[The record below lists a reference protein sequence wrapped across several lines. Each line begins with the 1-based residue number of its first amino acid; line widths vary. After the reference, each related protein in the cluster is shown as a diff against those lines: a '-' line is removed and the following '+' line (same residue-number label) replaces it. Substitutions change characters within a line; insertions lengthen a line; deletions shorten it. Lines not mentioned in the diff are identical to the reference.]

1 MTRRIFHGILALFVA
16 LMVLPKLPLSSAG
29 DLHGV
34 WAVKDAKIM
43 TLTGPPIEKGILVIR
58 NGLIEACGV
67 NAPIP
72 QDAEVIDGSKLII
85 YPGFTDSLGQSLLK
99 LPEEK
104 FSLEKLYS
112 GDFDEK
118 DRGVTPGLKAF
129 DYINLSKGTLEKYYK
144 YGFTAAQVIPD
155 RGMIT
160 GQSSFFCFSDTDKNK
175 ALFLKDVCL
184 GIGFSPSNFMMYPNS
199 LMGVQSYLKQAF
211 TDVSYFDSAEAR
223 WLKEMKGQTRPEYN
237 ANFEAMSDYA
247 AGKKPVIF
255 LCRNQYDIRR
265 ALTLAA
271 DFKLNYFICDLGGDS
286 FEVIPELKNAKARV
300 LCTVAFKAPGT
311 SISAQRGK
319 EEREKAEK
327 EIYPKNPAKLAE
339 AGIPFAFSSLGTDD
353 PKSFME
359 GVQKAID
366 AGLAKEKA
374 LEALTTNPAV
384 FFGVDKALGTIERG
398 KVANVILTEG
408 EAFTK
413 EAKVRYAFA
422 DGKKFDLKEVVAK
435 EGEKPTVNVSGKWD
449 LAIEGQVGMKV
460 TIELAQEEASLSGR
474 MVTPFG
480 AFDFTGG
487 IVSGSD
493 VSFEVTLSLAGQEI
507 DLFFSATVEGET
519 MRGTVV
525 QGTYGSAEF
534 TAKRIPG

>member
-1 MTRRIFHGILALFVA
+1 MVRRIFHGVLALFVA
-16 LMVLPKLPLSSAG
+16 LLVLPKLPLSYAD
-29 DLHGV
+29 DLHCV
-34 WAVKDAKIM
+34 WAVKDTKIM
-43 TLTGPPIEKGILVIR
+43 TLTGPPVEKGTLVIR

-67 NAPIP
+67 NISIP

-104 FSLEKLYS
+104 FSMEKLYS

-118 DRGVTPGLKAF
+118 DRGVTPHLKAF
-129 DYINLSKGTLEKYYK
+129 DYVNLSKGTLEKYYK
-144 YGFTAAQVIPD
+144 YGFTAAQVTPD

-160 GQSSFFCFSDTDKNK
+160 GQSSIFCLSDPDKNK

-184 GIGFSPSNFMMYPNS
+184 GIGFSPSNFLMYPNS

-211 TDVSYFDSAEAR
+211 TDVAYFDSEGAR
-223 WLKEMKGQTRPEYN
+223 WFKEMKGQTRPEYN
-237 ANFEAMSDYA
+237 ANFDAMADYA
-247 AGKKPVIF
+247 TGKKPVIF
-255 LCRNQYDIRR
+255 FCRNQYDIRR

-271 DFKLNYFICDLGGDS
+271 DFKLNYFICDLGS
-286 FEVIPELKNAKARV
+286 EAFEVIPELKSAKARV

-311 SISAQRGK
+311 SIYAQRGK
-319 EEREKAEK
+319 EERERAEK

-353 PKSFME
+353 PKSFLE
-359 GVQKAID
+359 GIQKAID
-366 AGLAKEKA
+366 AGLTKEKA
-374 LEALTTNPAV
+374 LEALTRNPAV
-384 FFGVDKALGTIERG
+384 FFGIDKALGTIEQG

-408 EAFTK
+408 EVFTK
-413 EAKVRYAFA
+413 ESKVRYAFA
-422 DGKKFDLKEVVAK
+422 DGRKFDLKEVAAK

-449 LAIEGQVGMKV
+449 ISIEGQVGMKV
-460 TIELAQEEASLSGR
+460 TLELAQEEAALSGKL
-474 MVTPFG
+474 VTPFG
-480 AFDFTGG
+480 AFDFSGG

-493 VSFEVTLSLAGQEI
+493 VSFEITLSLAGQEI
-507 DLFFSATVEGET
+507 DLFFSAAVEGDN

-525 QGTYGSAEF
+525 QGAEGSAEF

>member
-1 MTRRIFHGILALFVA
+1 MVRRIFHGVLALFVA
-16 LMVLPKLPLSSAG
+16 LLVLPKLPLSYAD
-29 DLHGV
+29 DLHCV
-34 WAVKDAKIM
+34 WAVKDTKIM
-43 TLTGPPIEKGILVIR
+43 TLTGPPVEKGTLVIR

-67 NAPIP
+67 NISIP

-104 FSLEKLYS
+104 FSMEKLYS

-118 DRGVTPGLKAF
+118 DRGVTPHLKAF
-129 DYINLSKGTLEKYYK
+129 DYVNLSKGTLEKYYK
-144 YGFTAAQVIPD
+144 YGFTAAQVTPD

-160 GQSSFFCFSDTDKNK
+160 GQSSIFCLSDPDKNK

-184 GIGFSPSNFMMYPNS
+184 GIGFSPSNFLMYPNS

-211 TDVSYFDSAEAR
+211 TDVAYFDSEGAR
-223 WLKEMKGQTRPEYN
+223 WFKEMKGQTRPEYN
-237 ANFEAMSDYA
+237 ANFDAMADYA
-247 AGKKPVIF
+247 TGKKPVIF
-255 LCRNQYDIRR
+255 FCRNQYDIRR

-271 DFKLNYFICDLGGDS
+271 DFKLNYFICDLGS
-286 FEVIPELKNAKARV
+286 EAFEVIPELKSAKARV

-311 SISAQRGK
+311 SIYAQRGK
-319 EEREKAEK
+319 EERERAEK

-353 PKSFME
+353 PKSFLE
-359 GVQKAID
+359 GIQKAID
-366 AGLAKEKA
+366 AGLTKEKA
-374 LEALTTNPAV
+374 LEALTRNPAV
-384 FFGVDKALGTIERG
+384 FFGIDKALGTIEQG

-408 EAFTK
+408 EVFTK
-413 EAKVRYAFA
+413 ESKVRYAFA
-422 DGKKFDLKEVVAK
+422 DGRKFDLKEVAAK

-449 LAIEGQVGMKV
+449 ISIEGQVGMKV
-460 TIELAQEEASLSGR
+460 TLELAQEEAALSGKL
-474 MVTPFG
+474 VTPFG
-480 AFDFTGG
+480 AFDFSGG

-493 VSFEVTLSLAGQEI
+493 VSFEITLSLAGQEI
-507 DLFFSATVEGET
+507 DLFFSAAVEGDT

-525 QGTYGSAEF
+525 QGAEGSAEF

>member
-1 MTRRIFHGILALFVA
+1 MTRRTFCGILVFFVA
-16 LMVLPKLPLSSAG
+16 LIFLAKPSPSSG
-29 DLHGV
+29 EDLHSV

-43 TLTGPPIEKGILVIR
+43 TLTGPPIEKGTLVIR

-67 NAPIP
+67 NISIP

-104 FSLEKLYS
+104 FDMEKLYS
-112 GDFDEK
+112 GDFNDK
-118 DRGVTPGLKAF
+118 DRGVTPSLKAF
-129 DYINLSKGTLEKYYK
+129 DYINLGKAAFEKYYK

-155 RGMIT
+155 RGVIT
-160 GQSSFFCFSDTDKNK
+160 GQSSIFCFSDPDKNK

-184 GIGFSPSNFMMYPNS
+184 GIGFVPSNFMMYPNS
-199 LMGVQSYLKQAF
+199 LMGVHAYLKQAF

-223 WLKEMKGQTRPEYN
+223 WLKEMKGLGRPEYN
-237 ANFEAMSDYA
+237 ANFETMAAYA
-247 AGKKPVIF
+247 TGKKPVIF
-255 LCRNQYDIRR
+255 FCRNQYDIRR
-265 ALTLAA
+265 ALTLAT
-271 DFKLNYFICDLGGDS
+271 DFNLSFFICDLGGES
-286 FEVIPELKNAKARV
+286 FEAIPELKNSKARV

-311 SISAQRGK
+311 SIYAQRGK

-359 GVQKAID
+359 GIQKAID

-374 LEALTTNPAV
+374 LEALTKNPAV
-384 FFGVDKALGTIERG
+384 FFGGDKALGTIERG

-408 EAFTK
+408 EMFTK
-413 EAKVRYAFA
+413 EVKVRYAFA
-422 DGKKFDLKEVVAK
+422 DGKKFELKEVVTK
-435 EGEKPTVNVSGKWD
+435 EGEKPTVNVSGKWE
-449 LAIEGQVGMKV
+449 LFVEGQMGMRL
-460 TIELAQEEASLSGR
+460 TIEFAQEDASLSGKL
-474 MVTPFG
+474 VTPFG

-493 VSFEVTLSLAGQEI
+493 VSFEVTLSLGGQEI

-525 QGTYGSAEF
+525 QGTAGSAEF